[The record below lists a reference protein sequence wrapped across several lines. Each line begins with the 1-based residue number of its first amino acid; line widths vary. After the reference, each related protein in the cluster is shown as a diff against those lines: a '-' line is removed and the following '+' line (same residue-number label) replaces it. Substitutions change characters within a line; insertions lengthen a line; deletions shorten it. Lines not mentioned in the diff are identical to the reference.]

1 MPLIRL
7 EDGTHI
13 APGDETVAF
22 LPTEPP
28 SGYPNTVHPAVCDT
42 GPAWKF
48 FAESVGL
55 RTPDLVDDIVSDV
68 LPRYCEAGFTIA
80 DDEYV
85 ADLQRF
91 VSVYATD
98 SRERSR
104 RLVAA
109 LRDTPFVLAA
119 DAATCEQSFVRPADA
134 YLAADRL
141 RALFDGVPGVLLVDD
156 LLDWKEV
163 TDLLRACEVWR
174 ALAPVDVGHRF
185 TQDQRREV
193 RRRAGREWEITPHRG
208 ETVMDG
214 EFRGLRG
221 LLEYLP
227 ELSREDAQDRAR
239 ILWDALREADQ
250 SSFRGRYEWFYRT
263 WRRHGFDSSSV
274 RLLNETAWVPDGSG
288 DLQPPY
294 RVEFAS
300 LGWRRNEFLESIIKF
315 RRPEPLSEVAVLAK
329 AADVD
334 RGSLEAVKEAQDAG
348 LSPEAIRQT
357 LRREARRQRILA
369 DPSPRGDDGSAGVG
383 ANSSGERA
391 AEGATSG
398 ADAADDGRQARDP
411 DDEPSSGGER
421 VFESY
426 IRVVR
431 ESVATEEGRR
441 EQARRTGLED
451 DAIALIQKQEPS
463 LKGTRRDNPGFDL
476 YEAGEDGEPVRW
488 VEVKA
493 MSGRWE
499 SHAATLTPTEFDY
512 ARKKGEAYWLYVVE
526 HAGTERAKIARINDP
541 AGWDSWYTFDHGW
554 RAAAE
559 GTEGDD

>member
-1 MPLIRL
+1 MSDLLEECGASRTLKPITANRDARL
-7 EDGTHI
+7 SRFTSAELRKMREATRWK
-13 APGDETVAF
+13 
-22 LPTEPP
+22 
-28 SGYPNTVHPAVCDT
+28 SST
-42 GPAWKF
+42 GR
-48 FAESVGL
+48 ESV
-55 RTPDLVDDIVSDV
+55 
-68 LPRYCEAGFTIA
+68 
-80 DDEYV
+80 
-85 ADLQRF
+85 
-91 VSVYATD
+91 TD
-98 SRERSR
+98 
-104 RLVAA
+104 
-109 LRDTPFVLAA
+109 
-119 DAATCEQSFVRPADA
+119 
-134 YLAADRL
+134 Y
-141 RALFDGVPGVLLVDD
+141 
-156 LLDWKEV
+156 
-163 TDLLRACEVWR
+163 
-174 ALAPVDVGHRF
+174 
-185 TQDQRREV
+185 
-193 RRRAGREWEITPHRG
+193 
-208 ETVMDG
+208 
-214 EFRGLRG
+214 EFRGLEA
-221 LLEYLP
+221 LLDYLVDLP
-227 ELSREDAQDRAR
+227 VEEAVTRAER
-239 ILWDALREADQ
+239 LWGVLRE
-250 SSFRGRYEWFYRT
+250 SSGSRQWTRGRYEWHYYTSRS
-263 WRRHGFDSSSV
+263 RGFESTAV
-274 RLLNETAWVPDGSG
+274 RLLNNTAWVPDRSG
-288 DLQPPY
+288 DLQPPH

-300 LGWRRNEFLESIIKF
+300 LGWRREEFLESIIKF
-315 RRPEPLSEVAVLAK
+315 RRPEPPSEVAVLAK

-334 RGSLEAVKEAQDAG
+334 RGALEAVKEAQDAG

-476 YEAGEDGEPVRW
+476 YEVGEDGEPVRW

-526 HAGTERAKIARINDP
+526 HAGTERHKIARINDP
-541 AGWDSWYTFDHGW
+541 AGWDSWYTFDKGW
-554 RAAAE
+554 RVAAE
-559 GTEGDD
+559 PASPREGDA